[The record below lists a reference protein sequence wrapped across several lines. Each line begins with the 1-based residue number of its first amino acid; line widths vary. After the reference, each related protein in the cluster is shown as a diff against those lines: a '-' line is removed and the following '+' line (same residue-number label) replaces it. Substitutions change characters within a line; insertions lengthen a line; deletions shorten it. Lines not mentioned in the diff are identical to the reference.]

1 MMDNVI
7 KHYNLQAIATADGFV
22 YCKIRKGMY
31 GLPQAGIIAQQLL
44 EMRLPVHGYH
54 QSTTTPGLW
63 QHNTRPICFTLVFDN
78 FGVKYVNNAN
88 AEHLLNVIQKYYK
101 CSSDWDAK

>member
-1 MMDNVI
+1 
-7 KHYNLQAIATADGFV
+7 
-22 YCKIRKGMY
+22 MY

-44 EMRLPVHGYH
+44 EMRLVVHGYH

-63 QHNTRPICFTLVFDN
+63 RHNTRPICFILVFDN
-78 FGVKYVNNAN
+78 FGVKYVNKAN
-88 AEHLLNVIQKYYK
+88 AEYLLNVIQKYYK